1 MANTSVDVIDI
12 LDAQKTGRFHVR
24 IVVLCAL
31 MLFLDGIDNQGI
43 AYVAPALTQAW
54 HLSKGALAPVFTA
67 GIIGVA
73 TGALLTGPLTD
84 RFGRRPTMLAT
95 VIWFSL
101 LTIAVTQARDLTDLI
116 VLRFLAGLGLGGL
129 VPMAVVVSSEN
140 APLRSRA
147 TMVTLA
153 TSGYSLGA
161 ASGGQLAAV
170 LVPLYGWTSV
180 FWVGGIAPLVLLLAM
195 WVWLPESVRLLALR
209 PGTGARIAATLRR
222 INPALEFP
230 PDAQFVNPR
239 EQPKPG
245 VRLFQLLA
253 ENRVTTALALWVTKL
268 RPVQLFTDSRVAI
281 TLILWVIFFLNLTVL
296 NLLNSWL
303 PTLVDTTGLPLEQAL
318 RIASSFQFG
327 GLVGVISMGMLAD
340 RFGFF
345 RVLPIAFLIGGA
357 AVGLVGSVGTS
368 IVLMVAMIA
377 VAGFCNIGCQL
388 TNAAM
393 AASLYPTD
401 IRGTGVNWAH
411 GVARFGSTIGPILGG
426 FMLDQRWP
434 LQDIFLIFAVP
445 LVLASGCVL
454 LLGTVVT
461 RGQRS
466 DVRDQQAAAGQAL
479 TSDLRIARR

>member
-1 MANTSVDVIDI
+1 MADVDVTDI
-12 LDAQKTGRFHVR
+12 LDAQKTGLFHVR
-24 IVVLCAL
+24 IVLLCAL

-67 GIIGVA
+67 GIVGVA

-84 RFGRRPTMLAT
+84 RFGRRPMMLGT
-95 VIWFSL
+95 VIWFSV

-116 VLRFLAGLGLGGL
+116 VLRFLACLGLGGL
-129 VPMAVVVSSEN
+129 VPMAVVVASEN
-140 APLRSRA
+140 APRRVRA

-153 TSGYSLGA
+153 TCGYSIGA
-161 ASGGQLAAV
+161 ASGGLLAAE
-170 LVPLYGWTSV
+170 LIPLYGWTSI
-180 FWVGGIAPLVLLLAM
+180 FWIGGIAPLLLVLVM
-195 WVWLPESVRLLALR
+195 WVWLPESARLLALR
-209 PGTGARIAATLRR
+209 PGNGARIAAILRAV
-222 INPALEFP
+222 NPALTFP
-230 PDAQFVNPR
+230 ADVQFVNSR
-239 EQPKPG
+239 EQPK
-245 VRLFQLLA
+245 A
-253 ENRVTTALALWVTKL
+253 EF
-268 RPVQLFTDSRVAI
+268 RPLQLFTEGRTPV

-303 PTLVDTTGLPLEQAL
+303 PTLVDTTGVPHDQAL
-318 RIASSFQFG
+318 RIASTFQLG
-327 GLVGVISMGMLAD
+327 GMVGVISMGMMAD

-345 RVLPIAFLIGGA
+345 RVLPIAFVIGGT

-368 IVLMVAMIA
+368 IYLMVAMIA

-411 GVARFGSTIGPILGG
+411 GVARYGSTIGPILGG
-426 FMLDQRWP
+426 FLLDQMWP

-445 LVLASGCVL
+445 LVLASGCVMV
-454 LLGTVVT
+454 LGGVV
-461 RGQRS
+461 RNQGALINQN
-466 DVRDQQAAAGQAL
+466 AAPAL
-479 TSDLRIARR
+479 VADP

>member
-1 MANTSVDVIDI
+1 MATANVDVIDI
-12 LDAQKTGRFHVR
+12 LDAQKTRVFHVR

-54 HLSKGALAPVFTA
+54 HLSKGALTPVFSW

-73 TGALLTGPLTD
+73 TGAVLSGPLTD

-101 LTIAVTQARDLTDLI
+101 LTLAVTQARDLTDLT

-140 APLRSRA
+140 APLRIRA

-170 LVPLYGWTSV
+170 LIPSYGWTSV
-180 FWVGGIAPLVLLLAM
+180 FWVGGVAPLILLVAM
-195 WVWLPESVRLLALR
+195 WVWLPESARLLALR
-209 PGTGARIAATLRR
+209 PGNGARIAAILRQ

-230 PDAQFVNPR
+230 ADVQFVNPR
-239 EQPKPG
+239 ERPK
-245 VRLFQLLA
+245 A
-253 ENRVTTALALWVTKL
+253 EF
-268 RPVQLFTDSRVAI
+268 RPFQLFTGNRAAI
-281 TLILWVIFFLNLTVL
+281 TLIVWVIFFLNLTVL

-303 PTLVDTTGLPLEQAL
+303 PTLVDTTGLPHEQAL

-345 RVLPIAFLIGGA
+345 RVLPIAFVVGGM

-368 IVLMVAMIA
+368 IVLLVAMIA

-393 AASLYPTD
+393 AATLYPTD
-401 IRGTGVNWAH
+401 IRGTGVNWAQ
-411 GVARFGSTIGPILGG
+411 GIARYGSIIGPTVGG
-426 FMLDQRWP
+426 FLLDQKWP

-454 LLGTVVT
+454 LLGAVVAGRQT
-461 RGQRS
+461 TDDRGQISQVGERT
-466 DVRDQQAAAGQAL
+466 A
-479 TSDLRIARR
+479 

>member
-1 MANTSVDVIDI
+1 M
-12 LDAQKTGRFHVR
+12 
-24 IVVLCAL
+24 
-31 MLFLDGIDNQGI
+31 
-43 AYVAPALTQAW
+43 APALTQAW

-140 APLRSRA
+140 APLRTRA

-180 FWVGGIAPLVLLLAM
+180 FWVGGVAPLILLVAM
-195 WVWLPESVRLLALR
+195 WVWLPESARLLALR
-209 PGTGARIAATLRR
+209 PGNGARIAAILRR

-230 PDAQFVNPR
+230 ADVQFVNPR
-239 EQPKPG
+239 ERPKT
-245 VRLFQLLA
+245 
-253 ENRVTTALALWVTKL
+253 EL
-268 RPVQLFTDSRVAI
+268 RPVQLFTESRTAI

-411 GVARFGSTIGPILGG
+411 GVARYGSTIGPIVGG
-426 FMLDQRWP
+426 FLLDQKWP

-445 LVLASGCVL
+445 LVMASGCVR
-454 LLGTVVT
+454 LLGAVVAGRQST
-461 RGQRS
+461 GDRGQISQVGER
-466 DVRDQQAAAGQAL
+466 AA
-479 TSDLRIARR
+479 

>member
-1 MANTSVDVIDI
+1 MASAATRVDVTDI
-12 LDAQKTGRFHVR
+12 MDVQKTGVFHVR

-31 MLFLDGIDNQGI
+31 MLYLDGIDNQGI

-54 HLSKGALAPVFTA
+54 HMSRGALAPVFTW

-84 RFGRRPTMLAT
+84 RFGRRPMMLGT

-101 LTIAVTQARDLTDLI
+101 FTIAVTQARDLTELS
-116 VLRFLAGLGLGGL
+116 VLRFLACLGLGGL
-129 VPMAVVVSSEN
+129 VPMAVVVASEN
-140 APLRSRA
+140 APRRSRA

-153 TSGYSLGA
+153 TCGYSIGA
-161 ASGGQLAAV
+161 ASGGLLAAQ
-170 LVPLYGWTSV
+170 LVPLYGWTSI
-180 FWVGGIAPLVLLLAM
+180 FWVGGIAPLVLLVAM

-209 PGTGARIAATLRR
+209 PGTSPRIAGILRR
-222 INPALEFP
+222 VNPTLEFP
-230 PDAQFVNPR
+230 ADVEFVNTR
-239 EQPKPG
+239 EQPK
-245 VRLFQLLA
+245 A
-253 ENRVTTALALWVTKL
+253 EF
-268 RPVQLFTDSRVAI
+268 RPFQLFTLGRVPI

-303 PTLVDTTGLPLEQAL
+303 PTLVDTTGLPHEQAL
-318 RIASSFQFG
+318 RIASTFQLG
-327 GLVGVISMGMLAD
+327 GMVGVISMGIMAD

-345 RVLPIAFLIGGA
+345 RVLPIAFLVGGA
-357 AVGLVGSVGTS
+357 AVGMVGSVGTS

-411 GVARFGSTIGPILGG
+411 GVARYGSTIGPILGG
-426 FMLDQRWP
+426 FLLDAKWP

-445 LVLASGCVL
+445 LILGSGCVL
-454 LLGTVVT
+454 LLAAVV
-461 RGQRS
+461 RGQK
-466 DVRDQQAAAGQAL
+466 AAGGAAVL
-479 TSDLRIARR
+479 DSPIPEPVRPRAG

>member
-1 MANTSVDVIDI
+1 MASVAASVDVTDI
-12 LDAQKTGRFHVR
+12 MDEQATGLFHVR
-24 IVVLCAL
+24 IVALCAL

-84 RFGRRPTMLAT
+84 RFGRRPMMLGT
-95 VIWFSL
+95 VIWFSV
-101 LTIAVTQARDLTDLI
+101 LTLAVTQAGDLTELL
-116 VLRFLAGLGLGGL
+116 VLRFLACLGLGGL

-140 APLRSRA
+140 APRRIRA

-153 TSGYSLGA
+153 TCGYSLGA
-161 ASGGQLAAV
+161 ASGGVLAAQ
-170 LVPLYGWTSV
+170 LIPLYGWTSI
-180 FWVGGIAPLVLLLAM
+180 FWVGGLAPLLLLLAM
-195 WVWLPESVRLLALR
+195 WAWLPESVRLLALR
-209 PGTGARIAATLRR
+209 PGTGARIAGILRR

-230 PDAQFVNPR
+230 PDVRFVNAR
-239 EQPKPG
+239 ERPK
-245 VRLFQLLA
+245 A
-253 ENRVTTALALWVTKL
+253 EF
-268 RPVQLFTDSRVAI
+268 RPLQLFTEGRTPI

-303 PTLVDTTGLPLEQAL
+303 PTLVDTTGLPHDQAL

-327 GLVGVISMGMLAD
+327 GMLGVISMGIMAD

-345 RVLPIAFLIGGA
+345 RVLPIAFLVGGV

-368 IVLMVAMIA
+368 IYLMVAMIA

-388 TNAAM
+388 TNAAL
-393 AASLYPTD
+393 AATLYPTD

-411 GVARFGSTIGPILGG
+411 GVARYGSTIGPILGG
-426 FMLDQRWP
+426 FLLDQKWP

-445 LVLASGCVL
+445 LLLASVCIL
-454 LLGTVVT
+454 ALGGVV
-461 RGQRS
+461 RQRMPAALPLAAKEG
-466 DVRDQQAAAGQAL
+466 AAA
-479 TSDLRIARR
+479 